1 MSTISLSLPFFL
13 FWVIIIF
20 ARHELGW
27 RGGLIAVGIWLGLL
41 VGFVFLNLSPYIFVG
56 VQALEDIILILVIFK
71 GDIRIN

>member
-1 MSTISLSLPFFL
+1 MLTISLSLPFFI
-13 FWVIIIF
+13 FWAIVIF

-27 RGGLIAVGIWLGLL
+27 RGCLIAVAIWLGLL
-41 VGFVFLNLSPYIFVG
+41 LGFAFLSLSPYIFVG

>member
-1 MSTISLSLPFFL
+1 MFTVSLSLPFFI
-13 FWVIIIF
+13 FWAIVIF

-41 VGFVFLNLSPYIFVG
+41 LGNVLLHSPYIFVG
-56 VQALEDIILILVIFK
+56 AQALEDIILILVIFK